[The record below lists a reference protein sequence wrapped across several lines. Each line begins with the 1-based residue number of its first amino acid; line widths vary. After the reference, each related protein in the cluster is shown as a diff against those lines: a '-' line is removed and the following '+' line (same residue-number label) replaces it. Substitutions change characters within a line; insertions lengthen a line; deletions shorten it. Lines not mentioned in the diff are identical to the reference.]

1 MSKKINKDIYLKAL
15 DYLALRDHGTSELFK
30 KLKKKFDSIS
40 EINEVIDHL
49 LFKKF
54 LDDKKAIKMYCE
66 NLYKKSYGRS
76 YIISKLIQKGF
87 NLSDVNIVL
96 GELNLDY
103 FETCNSYCVKKGLD
117 YNPKHLAKLQR
128 RGFSFNTAKECLNS
142 LQSS

>member
-15 DYLALRDHGTSELFK
+15 DYLALRDHGTNELIK
-30 KLKKKFDSIS
+30 KLKKKFDSTS
-40 EINEVIDHL
+40 EIKEVIDHL
-49 LFKKF
+49 VFKKF
-54 LDDKKAIKMYCE
+54 LDENKAIKMYCE
-66 NLYKKSYGRS
+66 NLFKKSYGRS

-87 NLSDVNIVL
+87 TLSDINIVL
-96 GELNLDY
+96 ETLNFDY
-103 FETCNSYCVKKGLD
+103 FETCYSYCVKKGLD